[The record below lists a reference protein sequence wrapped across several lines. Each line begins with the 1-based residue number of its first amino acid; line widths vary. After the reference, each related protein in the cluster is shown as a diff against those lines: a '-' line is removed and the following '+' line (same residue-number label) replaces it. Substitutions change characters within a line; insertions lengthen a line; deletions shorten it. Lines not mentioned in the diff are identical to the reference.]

1 MFEESAVSRA
11 HLEGKLPLWQGL
23 MVEPSLGPMK
33 VLLQQAQRM
42 SIKASWPPLFMK
54 DEKFQVR
61 ETRREADGNA
71 ITLSSRLPKI

>member
-54 DEKFQVR
+54 YEKLQVR
-61 ETRREADGNA
+61 DAKEAGGTR
-71 ITLSSRLPKI
+71 